1 MIIFMRFMVKTI
13 LTYSEGMV
21 TVTDIVMEAN
31 LPMKKAESIL
41 NKLVDNNRVVIEVR
55 DNGII
60 EYEFR
65 EIMEILKR
73 K

>member
-1 MIIFMRFMVKTI
+1 MVKTI